1 MNRCLAMRRAL
12 WGWGLLLLAACAPVE
27 RAPSPAAPTNGAA
40 ACSVASLTNP
50 ARLSP
55 GLGGTGSP
63 AVRGPDPGGIGGTGQ
78 VATGGGVGGTG
89 SPVQTAEPGSGLGGT
104 GIVGVVTGFASI
116 CVNGVEVEYEPATP
130 VQRDGRAEPISELAV
145 GQLVALQAE
154 GEGDRLRAR
163 HIAVL
168 DAAVGPLTAL
178 EAASGRFAVMGQP
191 SVALERGD
199 LQGLRLGDWV
209 RVSGLRVAS
218 GEIRAT
224 RVQRAMAG
232 MALATG
238 PYLATGA
245 GEMSVGA
252 TPVNLSG
259 LTVPQGLVAGQ
270 EIRVRGEWVAGRIR
284 AREIQPQP
292 TRQAVGGSSAVLLQ
306 GYVHAVNGREV
317 RLGYDTV
324 MLSDSVRVDGG
335 KLDGLAVN
343 QVVRVHG
350 RLDARQRVTVDR
362 LEFRGEGRRG
372 ESVRGLPAVP
382 TQGVTTGPA
391 ATSTK
396 TSGDDSSGT
405 KSSGDDSSGA
415 KGSGDD
421 SSGTQSS
428 GDDSKS
434 GSAGSDD
441 SGKGRGRGR
450 GGDSDSSGRDS
461 SGSGSS
467 GGGSSGGGS
476 SGSGSSGSGSSGGGS
491 SGSGSSGSGGGSSGS
506 GSSGSGGGSSGS
518 GSSGSGS
525 GSSGSG
531 SSGSGSGSSGSGSS
545 GSGGDSGGDS
555 GKGRGRGRGRSG
567 KD

>member
-27 RAPSPAAPTNGAA
+27 RAPSPAAPTTGAA

-89 SPVQTAEPGSGLGGT
+89 SPVQTAEPGNGLGGT

-154 GEGDRLRAR
+154 GEGDSLRAR
-163 HIAVL
+163 RIAVL
-168 DAAVGPLTAL
+168 DAAVGPLTSL

-232 MALATG
+232 MAMATG
-238 PYLATGA
+238 PYLATDA

-259 LTVPQGLVAGQ
+259 LTVPQGVVAGQ

-292 TRQAVGGSSAVLLQ
+292 TRQAVRGSSQVLLQ

-343 QVVRVHG
+343 QAVRVHG

-372 ESVRGLPAVP
+372 ESVRGLAAVP
-382 TQGVTTGPA
+382 AQGVTTGPA
-391 ATSTK
+391 ATS
-396 TSGDDSSGT
+396 
-405 KSSGDDSSGA
+405 A

-421 SSGTQSS
+421 SSGADSS

-434 GSAGSDD
+434 GSSGSDD

-450 GGDSDSSGRDS
+450 GGDSDSSGSDS

-476 SGSGSSGSGSSGGGS
+476 SGSGSSGSGSSGSGS
-491 SGSGSSGSGGGSSGS
+491 SGSGSSGSGSGSSGS
-506 GSSGSGGGSSGS
+506 GSSGSGSGS
-518 GSSGSGS
+518 SGS